1 MRSPWYLSCWWV
13 EGLRAGRQWIKVF
26 QCRAPN
32 NRLSRYV
39 TPLFST
45 GFTMPLY
52 FGPSLN
58 SSMVVVMKTILRRMN
73 KLLEKRCL
81 IWNRCGS
88 SFADGQRLMVLLFD
102 ALFTCSPSDNSSDK
116 EDFAAMWGLHE
127 SLVWTSGNSWLNH
140 SSSCFWSWTLFL
152 PVEVST
158 VKAIFFAFRYAY
170 LELVPE
176 LIYAEWEATIFIF
189 LAQFFEHISM
199 YFCVLQIFRV
209 RENQLLVIVH
219 TTTYHIQIIDT
230 SLFPYA
236 SPSLSP
242 LSPWA
247 AHFTL
252 FTDSCIGFIWISLFV
267 IIWRIVVEY

>member
-1 MRSPWYLSCWWV
+1 MIPQLLV
-13 EGLRAGRQWIKVF
+13 GGGRAGRQWIKVF

-158 VKAIFFAFRYAY
+158 VKAIF
-170 LELVPE
+170 LHSDMHILN
-176 LIYAEWEATIFIF
+176 LF
-189 LAQFFEHISM
+189 LSWSM
-199 YFCVLQIFRV
+199 LNGKLPSSYFWP
-209 RENQLLVIVH
+209 N
-219 TTTYHIQIIDT
+219 
-230 SLFPYA
+230 
-236 SPSLSP
+236 SLST
-242 LSPWA
+242 SA
-247 AHFTL
+247 
-252 FTDSCIGFIWISLFV
+252 CISAFLKFFV
-267 IIWRIVVEY
+267 FVKINFLL